1 MFQSKLRFPF
11 YFSSSSFYLVCYQ
24 KFAASLFLFLFSCV
38 CAFVCL
44 WQLTP
49 ASQMMKLLLPAVGRE
64 HKTEENCLTFDVC
77 WWTSRQTA
85 VSWQTVVGYSIH
97 LFQVLSL
104 LFFSSR
110 ELINPRCVAGRGVT
124 RYTYD
129 GSLQCIQLNWRQG
142 SKILFSSSISDWIIN
157 LNAMLYHISLI

>member
-11 YFSSSSFYLVCYQ
+11 YFSSSSLYLVCYQ

-110 ELINPRCVAGRGVT
+110 ELINPRCI
-124 RYTYD
+124 
-129 GSLQCIQLNWRQG
+129 QCIQLNWRQG

-157 LNAMLYHISLI
+157 LNAMLYYISLI